1 MSTPSLVTFLSW
13 PKHPVAVQEALN
25 DTQDCPVMPRLDVEQ
40 MLQLA
45 STEVGVVEERM
56 RKRMASVQM
65 VKKCGLVH
73 WSGEEK
79 STSCD

>member
-45 STEVGVVEERM
+45 STEVGVVEETDEEEDGQC
-56 RKRMASVQM
+56 SD
-65 VKKCGLVH
+65 
-73 WSGEEK
+73 GEEVWA
-79 STSCD
+79 SSLEW